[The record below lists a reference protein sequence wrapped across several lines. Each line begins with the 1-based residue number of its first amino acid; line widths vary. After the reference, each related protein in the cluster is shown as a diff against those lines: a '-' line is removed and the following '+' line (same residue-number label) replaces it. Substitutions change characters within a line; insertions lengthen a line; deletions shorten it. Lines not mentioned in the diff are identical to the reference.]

1 MLLRL
6 LFIVLLLFSCSAH
19 AENLND
25 DTNNSHHILV
35 VGDSLSAEYG
45 IETGIGW
52 VNLLHNR
59 LQEQDTSSKWNVVNA
74 SISGDTT
81 AGGLDRLPKLIE
93 NYQPVLCIIALG
105 ANDGLRGLPINAMQ
119 NNLDN
124 MVKQCQTSGTS
135 LLVGMHLP
143 PNYGKAYTNAFHQV
157 YANVAE
163 SNDINHV
170 PFMLEGIALEDKY
183 FQADRLHPTAEA
195 QPIIL
200 ENIWVQLED
209 ILQQF

>member
-6 LFIVLLLFSCSAH
+6 LLIFLSLHHVAFS
-19 AENLND
+19 ENLND
-25 DTNNSHHILV
+25 ETQGSHQILV
-35 VGDSLSAEYG
+35 IGDSLSAEYG
-45 IETGIGW
+45 IETGKGW
-52 VNLLHNR
+52 VNLLNNR
-59 LQEQDTSSKWNVVNA
+59 LQQQNTSSKWAVVNA

-81 AGGLDRLPKLIE
+81 AGGVERLPKLIN

-105 ANDGLRGLPINAMQ
+105 ANDGLRGLPINDMQ

-124 MVKQCQTSGTS
+124 MVKQCRASGTS
-135 LLVGMHLP
+135 LLVGMYLP

-157 YANVAE
+157 YAKVANNNGI
-163 SNDINHV
+163 SYV
-170 PFMLEGIALEDKY
+170 PFMLDGIALEDKY

-200 ENIWVQLED
+200 ENVWNK
-209 ILQQF
+209 LQKLLM